1 MPWPERLPFAYWRNA
16 ADLVVIAANHM
27 NNQIMNEKENNIM
40 KPNKKYLS
48 FYYEDITE
56 VPDFYIDPKKTAL
69 LIVDMQKHF
78 LLKDGEDAEGHK
90 KSGTWEKWKPYFDH
104 VEKVTIPNNKRL
116 IDTCRKHGIE
126 VTYGRICS
134 LKSDGTDRAR
144 VQSTFGWNNILV
156 PINTPNAAMVDE
168 LAPLPDEIVVNKTT
182 DSVSLGTNYT
192 QLLQNMGIDTVIVT
206 GVVTDQCVAGTIRVL
221 ADQGF
226 RIYCPEDCCAA
237 GSKELHEQELRIMN
251 VIYCT
256 VCETDEI
263 VDYINTLPE
272 V

>member
-1 MPWPERLPFAYWRNA
+1 
-16 ADLVVIAANHM
+16 
-27 NNQIMNEKENNIM
+27 M

-78 LLKDGEDAEGHK
+78 LLKDGEDAEEHK

-116 IDTCRKHGIE
+116 IDACRKHGIE

-156 PINTPNAAMVDE
+156 PINTPNADANPDLAIAPASSE
-168 LAPLPDEIVVNKTT
+168 LGEAQPYCIAVAKGDPKGLLP
-182 DSVSLGTNYT
+182 
-192 QLLQNMGIDTVIVT
+192 GINEAIAKMQSEDKLAEFIAAANELSGVAVEVTPDT
-206 GVVTDQCVAGTIRVL
+206 
-221 ADQGF
+221 
-226 RIYCPEDCCAA
+226 PAA
-237 GSKELHEQELRIMN
+237 
-251 VIYCT
+251 
-256 VCETDEI
+256 
-263 VDYINTLPE
+263 
-272 V
+272 

>member
-1 MPWPERLPFAYWRNA
+1 
-16 ADLVVIAANHM
+16 
-27 NNQIMNEKENNIM
+27 M

-78 LLKDGEDAEGHK
+78 LLKDGE
-90 KSGTWEKWKPYFDH
+90 
-104 VEKVTIPNNKRL
+104 VTIPNNKRL
-116 IDTCRKHGIE
+116 IDACRKHGIE

-251 VIYCT
+251 VIYGT

>member
-1 MPWPERLPFAYWRNA
+1 
-16 ADLVVIAANHM
+16 
-27 NNQIMNEKENNIM
+27 M

-116 IDTCRKHGIE
+116 IDACRKHGIE

-156 PINTPNAAMVDE
+156 PINTPPWWM
-168 LAPLPDEIVVNKTT
+168 
-182 DSVSLGTNYT
+182 SLH
-192 QLLQNMGIDTVIVT
+192 
-206 GVVTDQCVAGTIRVL
+206 R
-221 ADQGF
+221 
-226 RIYCPEDCCAA
+226 CPMR
-237 GSKELHEQELRIMN
+237 SL
-251 VIYCT
+251 
-256 VCETDEI
+256 
-263 VDYINTLPE
+263 
-272 V
+272 

>member
-1 MPWPERLPFAYWRNA
+1 
-16 ADLVVIAANHM
+16 
-27 NNQIMNEKENNIM
+27 M
-40 KPNKKYLS
+40 KPNKKFLS
-48 FYYEDITE
+48 FYYEDIEE
-56 VPDFYIDPKKTAL
+56 VPDIYIDPKKTAL

-78 LLKDGEDAEGHK
+78 LLKDGEDAQGHRET
-90 KSGTWEKWKPYFDH
+90 GDWDKWADYFDH
-104 VEKVTIPNNKRL
+104 VAKVTIPNNKRL
-116 IDTCRKHGIE
+116 IEACRKHGIE

-134 LKSDGTDRAR
+134 LRADGKDRAR
-144 VQSTFGWNNILV
+144 VQSTFGWNNIMV
-156 PINTPNAAMVDE
+156 YINTENAAMVDE
-168 LAPLPDEIVVNKTT
+168 IAPLKDEIVVNKTT

-192 QLLQNMGIDTVIVT
+192 EILRNMGIDTVIVT

-237 GSKELHEQELRIMN
+237 GTKELHEQELRIMN

-256 VCETDEI
+256 VLETDELLE
-263 VDYINTLPE
+263 YIDTLPT

>member
-1 MPWPERLPFAYWRNA
+1 
-16 ADLVVIAANHM
+16 
-27 NNQIMNEKENNIM
+27 M
-40 KPNKKYLS
+40 KPNPKYLS
-48 FYYEDITE
+48 FYYEGINE
-56 VPDFYIDPKKTAL
+56 IPDFYIDPAKTAL

-78 LLKDGEDAEGHK
+78 LLKDGYDAEVARKAGIWDR
-90 KSGTWEKWKPYFDH
+90 WEPYFDH
-104 VEKVTIPNNKRL
+104 VERVTIPNNKRL
-116 IDTCRKHGIE
+116 IDACRKHGIE

-134 LKSDGTDRAR
+134 LRPDGKDRAR
-144 VQSTFGWNNILV
+144 VQSTFGWNDIYVYVNSED
-156 PINTPNAAMVDE
+156 ASMVDE
-168 LAPLPDEIVVNKTT
+168 LAPEEGDIVVNKTT

-192 QLLQNMGIDTVIVT
+192 QILRNMGIDTVIVT

-237 GSKELHEQELRIMN
+237 GTKELHEQELRIMN

-256 VCETDEI
+256 VCETDEL

-272 V
+272 VK

>member
-1 MPWPERLPFAYWRNA
+1 
-16 ADLVVIAANHM
+16 
-27 NNQIMNEKENNIM
+27 M

-48 FYYEDITE
+48 FYYEDIE
-56 VPDFYIDPKKTAL
+56 ELPDISLDPKKTAL

-78 LLKDGEDAEGHK
+78 LSKDGEDAQGHRER
-90 KSGTWEKWKPYFDH
+90 GAWDKWAPYFDH
-104 VEKVTIPNNKRL
+104 VEQVTIPNNKRL
-116 IDTCRKHGIE
+116 LEACRKHGIE

-134 LKSDGTDRAR
+134 LTPDGRDRAR

-156 PINTPNAAMVDE
+156 PIDTPNAAMVDE
-168 LAPLPDEIVVNKTT
+168 LAPLPGEIVVNKTT

-192 QLLQNMGIDTVIVT
+192 ELLRNMGIDTVIVT

-237 GSKELHEQELRIMN
+237 ATRELHEQELRIMN

-256 VCETDEI
+256 VLSTDELI
-263 VDYINTLPE
+263 QYIDTLPL
-272 V
+272 VN

>member
-1 MPWPERLPFAYWRNA
+1 
-16 ADLVVIAANHM
+16 
-27 NNQIMNEKENNIM
+27 M

-48 FYYEDITE
+48 FYYEDIE
-56 VPDFYIDPKKTAL
+56 ELPDISLDPKKTAL

-78 LLKDGEDAEGHK
+78 LSKDGEDAQGHRDR
-90 KSGTWEKWKPYFDH
+90 GAWEKWAPYFDH
-104 VEKVTIPNNKRL
+104 VEQVTIPNNKHL
-116 IDTCRKHGIE
+116 LDACRKHGIE

-134 LKSDGTDRAR
+134 LTPDGRDRAR

-156 PINTPNAAMVDE
+156 PIDTPNAAMVDE
-168 LAPLPDEIVVNKTT
+168 LAPLPGEIVVNKTT

-192 QLLQNMGIDTVIVT
+192 ELLRNMGIDTVIVT

-237 GSKELHEQELRIMN
+237 ATQELHEQELRIMN

-256 VCETDEI
+256 VLSTDELI
-263 VDYINTLPE
+263 QYIDTLPL
-272 V
+272 VN